1 MIHGADL
8 EARDSDDIETPLH
21 MAAEFN
27 HPACVKVLL
36 DKQNVSINAADYFGR
51 PALHK
56 AAEQGNLGV
65 VKLLTSYSE
74 CDVNA
79 IDGNSETAADFAR
92 DEGYIDI
99 VLHLMAQS

>member
-1 MIHGADL
+1 
-8 EARDSDDIETPLH
+8 

-36 DKQNVSINAADYFGR
+36 DKHNASINAADYFGLT
-51 PALHK
+51 ALHK
-56 AAEQGNLGV
+56 AAAEGNLGV

-79 IDGNSETAADFAR
+79 IDGNGETAADFAR

-99 VLHLMAQS
+99 ALHLMAQS

>member
-1 MIHGADL
+1 MIHGADV
-8 EARDSDDIETPLH
+8 ETRDSDDNETPLH
-21 MAAEFN
+21 MAAKFN

-36 DKQNVSINAADYFGR
+36 DKYNASINAADYFGR
-51 PALHK
+51 TALHK
-56 AAEQGNLGV
+56 AAVEGNLGV
-65 VKLLTSYSE
+65 VTLMTSNSQ

-92 DEGYIDI
+92 DKGYIDI